1 VKEDHR
7 EIFRNYW
14 TADVGLQTEILKK
27 KGYVDFFY
35 R

>member
-1 VKEDHR
+1 VKEEHR

-14 TADVGLQTEILKK
+14 TADVGTQKEILKK
-27 KGYVDFFY
+27 QGHLDFF